1 MSEGGFLRRHSKA
14 EAQKLIREILS
25 EVINVLSGGRHFNQE
40 LKAYGAQMR
49 DVLNCLKKGMIYE
62 EPEPH
67 PKTNYW
73 TYRVKGKTIE
83 GDDLTVVINIH
94 AEEQKIVLITVF

>member
-1 MSEGGFLRRHSKA
+1 
-14 EAQKLIREILS
+14 
-25 EVINVLSGGRHFNQE
+25 
-40 LKAYGAQMR
+40 MR
-49 DVLNCLKKGMIYE
+49 DVLNCLKRGMIYE

-83 GDDLTVVINIH
+83 GENLTVVLNID
-94 AEEQKIVLITVF
+94 AEEQQIVLITVF